1 MMLNDKEIARL
12 TKNLKDYYMGELIPP
27 PEAIRGYYDREIW
40 EVSDPCTMY
49 AEEHGCV
56 ECYVEY
62 IHYENAKY
70 LAENVLA
77 AHITLYVGDGQFFK
91 TVECWAADD
100 VRRFKNEIV
109 ITK

>member
-1 MMLNDKEIARL
+1 MMLNDNEVARL

-27 PEAIRGYYDREIW
+27 VEAIRGYYDSEWFECGGGSSHYRDTRE
-40 EVSDPCTMY
+40 
-49 AEEHGCV
+49 CV
-56 ECYVEY
+56 EVYVEY

-91 TVECWAADD
+91 TVECWNADD
-100 VRRFKNEIV
+100 VRCFKNEII

>member
-1 MMLNDKEIARL
+1 MMLNDNEVARL

-27 PEAIRGYYDREIW
+27 AEAIRGYYDREMW
-40 EVSDPCTMY
+40 EMSDPCTMY
-49 AEEHGCV
+49 AEGHGCV
-56 ECYVEY
+56 ECWVEY

-91 TVECWAADD
+91 TVECWNAEHVAQ
-100 VRRFKNEIV
+100 FKNEII